1 MWYIQICSQETKKR
15 GLTPGQFSPFSAIF
29 FFDVYRKLYFKP
41 IFLESKTSDL
51 MRFFNNYLMD
61 IYTQTHACECMHI
74 YTHKCVCARTHTHA
88 HTWPHYQAW
97 AHTQMFVGEGVVKVN
112 MWAVVWCQRGAGCV
126 YNSLT
131 LTLTLAM
138 HLRLPYLQ
146 PLILQF
152 YWQFHWL
159 HGSGSWFKFNKG
171 VESGET

>member
-1 MWYIQICSQETKKR
+1 MHVNACTYIH
-15 GLTPGQFSPFSAIF
+15 
-29 FFDVYRKLYFKP
+29 
-41 IFLESKTSDL
+41 TS
-51 MRFFNNYLMD
+51 
-61 IYTQTHACECMHI
+61 
-74 YTHKCVCARTHTHA
+74 VCAHTHTHTHV

-97 AHTQMFVGEGVVKVN
+97 AHTHTHTQMYVGEGVVKVN
-112 MWAVVWCQRGAGCV
+112 MWAVVWCERGAGCV

-171 VESGET
+171 VESGETYSHKASLPIAVMEEIKPIFGNLSDSALLRRC